1 MTRSLVPAPPRKH
14 VLGNGLRILVDTV
27 PGEPL
32 TAVAVHYGAG
42 FRSEPRGRAGLAHLV
57 EHMMFEG
64 SERHPDRAY
73 FADLL
78 ASGGSATGTTHQDY
92 TDYVHVVP
100 AHALEDALVAEAD
113 RMRAPLFTTRGFAEQ
128 LAGVEAEIR
137 AAVYGARLGG
147 LPWQVLP
154 GVLYD
159 RWANSHDGY
168 GALETLAELTPDD
181 CAGFFRDHYT
191 PANAVVTVSGGGEPD
206 HVAGLVA
213 RHFGEIPVRSA
224 PAARPVLT
232 EPPLAED
239 RVAVRPTATRDGA
252 LSLGYRLPDP
262 AADLD
267 GYLAHLVLA
276 RLLTAPPRN
285 AGCGFF
291 RPFDAVD
298 PDTLV
303 VGLAM
308 PADGMAAA
316 LSGFD
321 AALRGIADGAYG
333 EEAVRRTTG
342 RLAAEHI
349 RDHHGPAAR
358 AAALGRLELLFGRAV
373 LVDELP
379 GRIRAVGAERVGAA
393 AARLLTAHR
402 AVLAAVPVRAAA
414 GPQGQPAGSPRE
426 AEPME
431 TGPAESGLRPAG
443 PAAVDP
449 APAEGHVDTDR
460 AQAEGRTDNRTETE
474 GRTDSE
480 RAAAGEPVTADRPV
494 ARSDDAATRG
504 RPPAEACAASGGDR
518 ACSDGPSAAPPHPA
532 GTRRRPRRAGLR
544 LPGLVESGG
553 PGEARVVAVRDSR
566 APVVEFRL
574 RLPTP
579 PGTPPARQEHL
590 CQVVAD
596 RWDAQWGRRTTTGG
610 RTVRTEAGTV
620 VVDAWFPA
628 PGPDPVLLAG
638 LLAAAP
644 TAAEWERAAPRARAR
659 VAACAGDPWWLA
671 DQAVRQR
678 LALGAAAHAGAVTV
692 VAVGDLDPERWVQ
705 AATGALRPLTIRLP
719 DRTEESAPAEGL
731 ALLRLPPAQQ
741 TPAVAHVVWATPE
754 PPRAVPLAA
763 RWLATAVVGGGQPG
777 ARLTG
782 LRTPGAPHG
791 FTAYAGRFPG
801 LGPGDG
807 ALVQVGAQLPPQD
820 AVLGAGLVRDA
831 LRRIGEAPPVGADV
845 DAARRYCAGQLALVR
860 GTQSELADQVGAW
873 VATGAR
879 AAELDG
885 FTDALHEVAVDDVV
899 RDCAA
904 LFAHP
909 AYAGVLVGAAADPA
923 EDTP

>member
-1 MTRSLVPAPPRKH
+1 MTRSPLSAPSQRH
-14 VLGNGLRILVDTV
+14 VLGNGLRVLVDTV
-27 PGEPL
+27 PREPL

-73 FADLL
+73 FAGLL

-113 RMRAPLFTTRGFAEQ
+113 RMRAPLFTARGFAEQ
-128 LAGVEAEIR
+128 LAGVEAEIA
-137 AAVYGARLGG
+137 AAVHGAPLGG

-168 GALETLAELTPDD
+168 GASETLAGLTPDD
-181 CAGFFRDHYT
+181 CAGFFHDHYT

-213 RHFGEIPVRSA
+213 RYFGDIPVRSVPA
-224 PAARPVLT
+224 PHHVLA

-239 RVAVRPTATRDGA
+239 RVAVRPAATRDGA
-252 LSLGYRLPDP
+252 LCLGYRLPDP

-267 GYLAHLVLA
+267 GYLSHLVLA

-303 VGLAM
+303 VNLAM
-308 PADGMAAA
+308 PADGTTAA
-316 LSGFD
+316 LSGFES
-321 AALRGIADGAYG
+321 ALREVADGAYG
-333 EEAVRRTTG
+333 EEEVRRTTG
-342 RLAAEHI
+342 QLATEHV

-393 AARLLTAHR
+393 AASLLTARR
-402 AVLAAVPVRAAA
+402 AVLAAVPGRAAA
-414 GPQGQPAGSPRE
+414 GP
-426 AEPME
+426 
-431 TGPAESGLRPAG
+431 TGRPAG
-443 PAAVDP
+443 PPGEAEPAKTGPRPAGAAPAAVGP
-449 APAEGHVDTDR
+449 APAEGHVATDPADAEERPDTERPDGEER
-460 AQAEGRTDNRTETE
+460 VDGR
-474 GRTDSE
+474 
-480 RAAAGEPVTADRPV
+480 RAAAAEHAAPDRPV
-494 ARSDDAATRG
+494 ARSADAATRG
-504 RPPAEACAASGGDR
+504 RSPAEACAPSGGDR
-518 ACSDGPSAAPPHPA
+518 ACSDGPAPPHPA
-532 GTRRRPRRAGLR
+532 AARRLPRRAGLR

-566 APVVEFRL
+566 APVVELRL

-579 PGTPPARQEHL
+579 PGTPPVRQEHL
-590 CQVVAD
+590 CQVVTD
-596 RWDAQWGRRTTTGG
+596 RWDAQCGGETAPGG

-620 VVDAWFPA
+620 VVDAWFPV
-628 PGPDPVLLAG
+628 PGPDPALLAG
-638 LLAAAP
+638 LLAATP

-678 LALGAAAHAGAVTV
+678 LAPGAASHAGAVTV

-705 AATGALRPLTIRLP
+705 AATGALRPPATRLP
-719 DRTEESAPAEGL
+719 DRTEGTAPAEGL
-731 ALLRLPPAQQ
+731 ALLRLPPARQ

-754 PPRAVPLAA
+754 PPRGVPLAA
-763 RWLATAVVGGGQPG
+763 RWLAVAVVGGGQPG
-777 ARLTG
+777 ARLAG

-791 FTAYAGRFPG
+791 FTAYAGRLPG
-801 LGPGDG
+801 LLGPDGG

-820 AVLGAGLVRDA
+820 AVLGARLIRDA
-831 LRRIGEAPPVGADV
+831 LRRIGEAPPTGAEV
-845 DAARRYCAGQLALVR
+845 DAARRYCAGQLALVQS
-860 GTQSELADQVGAW
+860 TQRELADQVGAW

-885 FTDALHEVAVDDVV
+885 FPDALHEVAVDDVV

-909 AYAGVLVGAAADPA
+909 AYAGVLAGAAADPA